1 MIKTPVN
8 VVIDTNVII
17 SSIVF
22 GGKPKQILKLVQE
35 SKINAITSPIL
46 LAELLEVLVKK
57 FHFTT
62 DKIILV
68 NELVKENFILVYPNE
83 TVDVVNDEDD
93 NRVLEAAI
101 KGKCSYILTGDRDLL
116 DLITFEKI
124 IITTPGEFLKNLDIN

>member
-35 SKINAITSPIL
+35 SKINAITSPVL
-46 LAELLEVLVKK
+46 LAELLEILVKK

-68 NELVKENFILVYPNE
+68 NELVKENFILVYPNK
-83 TVDVVNDEDD
+83 TIDVVSDEDD

-101 KGKCSYILTGDRDLL
+101 KGKCGYILTGDKDLL

-124 IITTPGEFLKNLDIN
+124 IITTPSEFLKNLGIN